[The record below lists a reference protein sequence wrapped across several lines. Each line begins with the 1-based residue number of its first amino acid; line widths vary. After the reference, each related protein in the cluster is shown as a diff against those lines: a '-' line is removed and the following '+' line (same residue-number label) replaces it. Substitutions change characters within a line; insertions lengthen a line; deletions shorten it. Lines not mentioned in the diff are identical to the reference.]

1 MIPSARAQAV
11 LDILER
17 IQSSRVPMDLT
28 IGDYMRHRRYI
39 GSKDRADIVERVYAI
54 FRHWARLGWALGQCG
69 KEVSPRL
76 LVIAYL
82 GLVEKVTDLP
92 RLFDGTKYA
101 PSPLSM
107 DEEDLI
113 VGLGKL
119 DLESNALPESVR
131 MECPPLYESQLR
143 AYFGNDFAKELSAFM
158 KGASLDLRV
167 NLLLSDRDMVQ
178 SILREDNVKTEAS
191 PYSPWGLRVSGK
203 TYLSETKAFRKGWID
218 IQDEGSQ
225 MIALACN
232 AQPGQQV
239 LDYCAGAGGK
249 TLAIANAMLKKGR
262 IVAMDMDAGRLEK
275 ARDRFRRAHISDII
289 ELRPLGDERHRKW
302 LRRQKKTFDV
312 VLADV
317 PCTGTGTWRRNPD
330 LRWRVY
336 GPSLEDLLPIQS
348 KILDKVAS
356 CVKIGGRLVY
366 ATCSLLPAENEQQIE
381 SFLAR
386 HPEFR
391 LAPLA
396 EVWPSGC
403 LIPCEGSYLRLTP
416 ARHQTD
422 GFFSA
427 VLVRIPTETDQEL

>member
-54 FRHWARLGWALGQCG
+54 FRHWARLGWTLTKCG
-69 KEVSPRL
+69 MDISSRNL
-76 LVIAYL
+76 LMAYL
-82 GLVEKVTDLP
+82 VLVEKNADISK
-92 RLFDGTKYA
+92 LFDGTKYA
-101 PSPLSM
+101 PEPLSQ
-107 DEEDLI
+107 DEEKFMEDVSKI
-113 VGLGKL
+113 DFSSAGM
-119 DLESNALPESVR
+119 PEAVR
-131 MECPPLYESQLR
+131 VECPPLYEESLR
-143 AYFGNDFAKELSAFM
+143 AYFGEEFATEMEAFM

-167 NLLLSDRDMVQ
+167 NLLLSDRDTVQ
-178 SILREDNVKTEAS
+178 SILREDRVKTEAS
-191 PYSPWGLRVSGK
+191 PYSPWGLRVAGK

-232 AQPGQQV
+232 AQPGQQI

-275 ARDRFRRAHISDII
+275 ARDRFRRAHVSDII
-289 ELRPLGDERHRKW
+289 EPRPLSDERHRKW
-302 LRRQKKTFDV
+302 LRRQKGTFDV
-312 VLADV
+312 VLTDV
-317 PCTGTGTWRRNPD
+317 PCSGTGTWRRNPD
-330 LRWRVY
+330 LRWRIY
-336 GPSLEDLLPIQS
+336 GPTLEEIIPVQAE
-348 KILDKVAS
+348 ILDKVAP
-356 CVKIGGRLVY
+356 CVKTGGRLVY
-366 ATCSLLPAENEQQIE
+366 ATCSLLPEENERQIE
-381 SFLAR
+381 SFLTR

-396 EVWPSGC
+396 EIWPNGC
-403 LIPCEGSYLRLTP
+403 PIPCKGSYLRLTP

-422 GFFSA
+422 GFFAA
-427 VLVRIPTETDQEL
+427 VLVRIPTESDQEL